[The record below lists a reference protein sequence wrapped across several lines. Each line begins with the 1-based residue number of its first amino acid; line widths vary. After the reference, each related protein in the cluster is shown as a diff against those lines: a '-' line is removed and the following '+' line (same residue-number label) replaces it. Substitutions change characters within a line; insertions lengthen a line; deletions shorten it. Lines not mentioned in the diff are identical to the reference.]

1 MATTAQFS
9 SPPWSLRKGSGRV
22 QRRLSATRNTVGQD
36 GAPLLSTLHAAELGL
51 VVGFVRVEDALAL
64 ALVSRATR
72 DLVYARFPRPPPLD
86 SGWGFALPCAARAP
100 RLSTPTAAAL
110 DSIAR
115 LRWAARCGCHLSEA
129 MAEQCAA
136 RSADPRLLDELRT
149 RGVVLSA
156 RTKGRVGAF
165 GDLGLSA
172 VEHAN
177 PSLNASRA
185 TARAP
190 ANRFG
195 GFDSVARLRRGA
207 SDGDG
212 EGASGSGGAAK
223 RAAAV
228 VARLMSLVA
237 TVRGALA
244 TGAARGGT
252 ARTAEPAEVAVS
264 GSVARGVRV

>member
-156 RTKGRVGAF
+156 RTCAAAARAGRLEV
-165 GDLGLSA
+165 LRRLRRELSVPWDVETCRQAAGEGHLELLRWA
-172 VEHAN
+172 VEHGAAWDD
-177 PSLNASRA
+177 LA
-185 TARAP
+185 TAAACRAGQLKVCLLYTSP
-190 ANRFG
+190 SPR
-195 GFDSVARLRRGA
+195 D
-207 SDGDG
+207 
-212 EGASGSGGAAK
+212 
-223 RAAAV
+223 
-228 VARLMSLVA
+228 
-237 TVRGALA
+237 
-244 TGAARGGT
+244 
-252 ARTAEPAEVAVS
+252 
-264 GSVARGVRV
+264 